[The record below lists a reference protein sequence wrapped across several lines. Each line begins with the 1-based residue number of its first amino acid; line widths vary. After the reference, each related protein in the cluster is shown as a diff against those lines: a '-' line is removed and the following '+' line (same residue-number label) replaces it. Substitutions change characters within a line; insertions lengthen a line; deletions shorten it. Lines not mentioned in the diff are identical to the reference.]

1 MEVMTKYN
9 EAQVDFRERSKGRI
23 QRQLEISMCL
33 KLGQCLSLP
42 FPAVWLSIPSPGR
55 SNSDPAA
62 CVPCILIG
70 AQTQERSYGIDISLV
85 WYPRLGSVT
94 FVEPRN
100 LILTGSNTY
109 HICRGHPINSHSP
122 KNPLYHFAIKWKV
135 HL

>member
-42 FPAVWLSIPSPGR
+42 FPAMWLSNPSPGR

-62 CVPCILIG
+62 CVFYILIG
-70 AQTQERSYGIDISLV
+70 AQTQERRYGIDISV
-85 WYPRLGSVT
+85 IWYPRLESVT

-100 LILTGSNTY
+100 FILLGSSLHT
-109 HICRGHPINSHSP
+109 CRGHPLSS
-122 KNPLYHFAIKWKV
+122 
-135 HL
+135 